1 METHILAGIIS
12 SLIASIL
19 SLIFLIINFLRST
32 RTIIEQSEKKN
43 FDHLVETISRHVYN
57 SKDLLASHED
67 HLVSRKIQSEP
78 LLETCNKNNEN
89 SDLKINNFLS
99 QKERKT
105 LIKNLKTVI
114 LQDGIVKLINFNQII
129 IAFILANTVI
139 WSCVIFEEFRLKIS
153 S

>member
-43 FDHLVETISRHVYN
+43 FDHLLESISRHVYN
-57 SKDLLASHED
+57 SKDLLANHED

-78 LLETCNKNNEN
+78 LLESSCG
-89 SDLKINNFLS
+89 
-99 QKERKT
+99 RM
-105 LIKNLKTVI
+105 
-114 LQDGIVKLINFNQII
+114 
-129 IAFILANTVI
+129 LAESKKV
-139 WSCVIFEEFRLKIS
+139 S
-153 S
+153 SSASWDCLCAPAGAMWPRDRREPR